1 MNFSQ
6 FVSQLGKTVNDNS
19 PLILTGIGVGGVV
32 TVALLTGKA
41 TIKATRLID
50 DVEFVPHVRPGSNK
64 AEMARVEI
72 LTFKDKFKLVWPLYI
87 PAAGTAA
94 LTITAVVMANRIGTR
109 RAAAMAAAYAISQE
123 SFQEYREKIIEKIGE
138 GKERKARDEIAQEHI
153 NRTDFSNVIVT
164 GNGDVDFLDDYSGRP
179 FRSTME
185 DVKHAVNKINNRIN
199 HQVYASLND
208 LYNELGLDNIPVGEE
223 VGWTQQ
229 LVEPVFTTGVT
240 KDNRPCFVI
249 RFQVEPMRNYWQVH
263 GKS

>member
-1 MNFSQ
+1 MNFSHL
-6 FVSQLGKTVNDNS
+6 VSKLGKTVNDNS

-32 TVALLTGKA
+32 GVALLTGKA
-41 TIKATRLID
+41 TFKA
-50 DVEFVPHVRPGSNK
+50 VEVLEDYYTRPGYIK
-64 AEMARVEI
+64 EEYRREATLWQKTKI
-72 LTFKDKFKLVWPLYI
+72 VWPLYI

-94 LTITAVVMANRIGTR
+94 ITITAVVMANRIGTR

-123 SFQEYREKIIEKIGE
+123 SFQEYREKIIDKIGE
-138 GKERKARDEIAQEHI
+138 GKERRAREEIDQEHI